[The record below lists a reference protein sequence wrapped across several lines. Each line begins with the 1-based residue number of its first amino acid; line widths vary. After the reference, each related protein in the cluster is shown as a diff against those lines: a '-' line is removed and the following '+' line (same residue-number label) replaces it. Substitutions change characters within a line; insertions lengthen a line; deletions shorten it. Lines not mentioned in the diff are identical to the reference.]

1 MTPEKIFGGPG
12 SLGSFSFFDPKS
24 LFLASEC
31 YAGSQDIRTTFG
43 FVLRPLEV
51 ELGPFKGSGGD
62 P

>member
-1 MTPEKIFGGPG
+1 MDPKKFFGGPG

-51 ELGPFKGSGGD
+51 E
-62 P
+62 